1 MIIVDASVL
10 TEALT
15 GDGAAGKA
23 ARARLAQDPHW
34 AAPSHLVVETF
45 HAVRGRFL
53 GGKIS
58 SARAEDAV
66 AALTGAS
73 IEAIGI
79 QSLLIRMWEL
89 RGNVSGYD
97 AAYIAA
103 AEAYRAPLIT
113 GDARLSRCTVA
124 RCVIEVIG

>member
-1 MIIVDASVL
+1 M
-10 TEALT
+10 
-15 GDGAAGKA
+15 
-23 ARARLAQDPHW
+23 
-34 AAPSHLVVETF
+34 ETF
-45 HAVRGRFL
+45 RAVRGRLL

-58 SARAEDAV
+58 QARAEDAV
-66 AALTGAS
+66 EARTGAS

-79 QSLLIRMWEL
+79 QPLLIRMWEL
-89 RGNVSGYD
+89 RGDVSGYD

-113 GDARLSRCTVA
+113 GDARLSRCTVP

>member
-34 AAPSHLVVETF
+34 AAPGHLVVETF

-79 QSLLIRMWEL
+79 QPLLIRMWEL
-89 RGNVSGYD
+89 RGNVSGND